1 MDINGIKSFLWS
13 LASEKNIN
21 QSRCN
26 TSVLDLPMP
35 NRKTAKFRVW
45 ESGIQEPNLQ
55 AKFPEIKPF
64 SAQDIDDPYATIRFD
79 LTYYG
84 FHAQIISAATGK
96 IYIDSYK
103 RGNKDYYISY
113 FNRDNI
119 KNKLAL

>member
-1 MDINGIKSFLWS
+1 MDINGIKSF
-13 LASEKNIN
+13 
-21 QSRCN
+21 
-26 TSVLDLPMP
+26 SVLDLPMP

-103 RGNKDYYISY
+103 REIKIIISVIST
-113 FNRDNI
+113 RI
-119 KNKLAL
+119 I